1 MILLNLS
8 GKEAGAIEDHVLI
21 RRILNGDK
29 QAFDILV
36 RKHYQNIYSYCVR
49 RIGIEDAADLTQ
61 EVFIKLV
68 KTIFTYSF
76 TGKFTNFL
84 FTIAVNTC
92 NDYARKAH
100 RLCEDIDSLQEADN
114 NPTPFEAVLKVEQ
127 AEMIRQELDALPD
140 IQKDA
145 IILYYYHDLKAK
157 DIAQITGVSV
167 ATAKSRLKQGM
178 DKLKKSFREEDYFE
192 K

>member
-1 MILLNLS
+1 M
-8 GKEAGAIEDHVLI
+8 
-21 RRILNGDK
+21 
-29 QAFDILV
+29 

-49 RIGIEDAADLTQ
+49 RVGIDAAADLTQ

-68 KTIFTYSF
+68 KTIFTYRF

-92 NDYARKAH
+92 NDYAKKQH
-100 RLCEDIDSLQEADN
+100 RICEDIDSLQKTDGR
-114 NPTPFEAVLKVEQ
+114 PTPFEIVIKAEQ
-127 AEMIRQELDALPD
+127 AEIIKQKLDALPD

-145 IILYYYHDLKAK
+145 IILYYYHGLKAR

-167 ATAKSRLKQGM
+167 PTAKSRLKQGM
-178 DKLKKSFREEDYFE
+178 DKLKKTFQEEDYFE
-192 K
+192 R